1 MHFAIIAAGEGSRLA
16 QEGVALPKPL
26 VELNGKPM
34 IRRLIDIFMDCGA
47 ESISLIVNQEM
58 VAVQKY
64 VQSLHDS
71 ELRYEVDEIAAP
83 GNAERFR
90 ARLYINGRLYSEGT
104 GQSKKNAEQNAAVT
118 ACRILNISN
127 VS

>member
-58 VAVQKY
+58 KAVQEY
-64 VQSLHDS
+64 VQSLKLPVPLHITVKS
-71 ELRYEVDEIAAP
+71 TPSSMHLVKINCP
-83 GNAERFR
+83 SLSI
-90 ARLYINGRLYSEGT
+90 LYLYLSFT
-104 GQSKKNAEQNAAVT
+104 FIYLLSWP
-118 ACRILNISN
+118 
-127 VS
+127 